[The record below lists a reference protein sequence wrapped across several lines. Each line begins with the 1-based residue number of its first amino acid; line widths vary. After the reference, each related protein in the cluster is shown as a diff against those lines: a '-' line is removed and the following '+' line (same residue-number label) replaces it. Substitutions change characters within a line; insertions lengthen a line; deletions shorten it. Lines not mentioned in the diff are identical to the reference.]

1 MLTAH
6 QREILDEA
14 LHILVTSKRLLIKGS
29 AGVGKTYLADYL
41 EQRLVTLYGVKPT
54 YIAAPTHKALSVLRG
69 KINID
74 GREHIEFITAHSA
87 MKTKRKIHY
96 KTGAISFEPN
106 FDPRYPPLK
115 GIARMMLDEASMLNT
130 ELLDNIEEYA
140 TDHNTMVIFLGDE
153 KQINPVGEDVSPVF
167 TRGYPEVELT
177 EIVRQG
183 QGNPIIDLSRNLDWI
198 SSKEEKLFITPDSQV
213 GYTYTHD
220 RGRIVKSLAEV
231 NGTDELKYLAWTNK
245 EVDNIN
251 FFTRKAIYTNPNK
264 IELDE
269 ALIFNAPYA
278 ETYFT
283 NQEVRV
289 EELGI
294 DKVTLKYLKKNVRG
308 TTQVEVGHIT
318 LKLYRINI
326 DSVKVNDAM
335 PSGIIVVHED
345 SQKDFDNLKRFM
357 ASQCKQSLLQWRDY
371 YTFLDQFAD
380 VKYNHAIT
388 VHKSQGSTYDKSI
401 VNVRNIKMN
410 RNRTEKD
417 RLLYTAVTRASDL
430 LILYNV

>member
-1 MLTAH
+1 MLTGH

-14 LHILVTSKRLLIKGS
+14 LHILVTSNRLLIKGS
-29 AGVGKTYLADYL
+29 AGVGKTFLADYL

-54 YIAAPTHKALSVLRG
+54 YITAPTHKALSVLRG

-96 KTGAISFEPN
+96 KTGAISFEPD
-106 FDPRYPPLK
+106 FDPKYPPLK

-130 ELLDNIEEYA
+130 ELLDYIEKYA

-153 KQINPVGEDVSPVF
+153 KQINPVGEEVSPVF
-167 TRGYPEVELT
+167 QRGYPEVELT

-183 QGNPIIDLSRNLDWI
+183 QGNPIIDLSRNLVWI
-198 SSKEEKLFITPDSQV
+198 SGKEETLVTTSDSQM
-213 GYTYTHD
+213 GYTYSND
-220 RGRIVKSLAEV
+220 RGRIIKALAEV

-251 FFTRKAIYTNPNK
+251 FLTRKAIYTDPKK

-269 ALIFNAPYA
+269 TLIFNSPYA
-278 ETYFT
+278 DTYFT
-283 NQEVRV
+283 NQEVMV
-289 EELGI
+289 ESLGV
-294 DKVTLKYLKKNVRG
+294 DTVKLKYLSKNTRAKK
-308 TTQVEVGHIT
+308 VEVSNIT

-326 DSVKVNDAM
+326 DSGVRVNDAL
-335 PSGIIVVHED
+335 PYGIIVVHED
-345 SQKDFDNLKRFM
+345 SQKDFDNLKEFM
-357 ASQCKQSLLQWRDY
+357 VTQCKQFLLQWRDY
-371 YTFLDQFAD
+371 YAFLEQFAD

-401 VNVRNIKMN
+401 VNVRNINMN
-410 RNRTEKD
+410 RNKEEKN